1 MVPAF
6 LEMETRIMMNDNF
19 NRWCEELLATHT
31 PSDQQAVAR
40 RLESLRNSVRQAGDH
55 VVQTVFGGSVRRGTD
70 VAGLSD
76 VDALLIVDESSLR
89 NRPPA
94 EVITYVGDV
103 IRGQILFS
111 VFGTVTTGDLAVT
124 VNYFDGTEIQLLP
137 AIRTASGGVRIPE
150 PGSSGWSNVVRP
162 ERFAK
167 ELSSVNRATDGRLTP
182 TIKLAKAM
190 ADCHITRQDK
200 KISGYHMEALAIDA
214 FRNYGDSQDP
224 RSMLIHFLG
233 HSIEAVMRPIAD
245 STGQSRHVDEYL
257 GPAQSRRR
265 EGARTHFGQMR
276 GKIRSCSTRAEFNAL
291 FCIGD

>member
-1 MVPAF
+1 M
-6 LEMETRIMMNDNF
+6 TDNNF
-19 NRWCEELLATHT
+19 NRWCEELLATYT
-31 PSDQQAVAR
+31 RSDQQAVAR
-40 RLESLRNSVRQAGDH
+40 HLESLRNSLRQAGNH
-55 VVQTVFGGSVRRGTD
+55 VVQTIFGGSVRRGTD

-94 EVITYVGDV
+94 EVVAYVRDV
-103 IRGQILFS
+103 IQGQILLS
-111 VFGTVTTGDLAVT
+111 VFDTVTTGDLAVT
-124 VNYFDGTEIQLLP
+124 VNYSDGTEIQLLP
-137 AIRTASGGVRIPE
+137 AMRTASGGVRIAE
-150 PGSSGWSNVVRP
+150 PGNTGWSNVLRP
-162 ERFAK
+162 ERFAE
-167 ELSSVNRATDGRLTP
+167 ELSSVNRATNGRITP

-200 KISGYHMEALAIDA
+200 KISGYHMESLAIDA
-214 FRNYGDSQDP
+214 FRNYRDSQDP

-257 GPAQSRRR
+257 GPAQSKPR

-276 GKIRSCSTRAEFNAL
+276 GKVRSCSTRTEFNDL
-291 FCIGD
+291 FCTRGTEVGDH